1 MLSPHE
7 PVFQRGESGILI
19 VSVRGYARKLEI
31 EWPESFA
38 EDDPDLPR
46 LFSYEIPT
54 ELAREEI
61 EFMVPL
67 YLEDDGERQ
76 ITVRAYKGERTL
88 ECRPHLSVAGSV
100 LEELRTR
107 LR

>member
-1 MLSPHE
+1 M
-7 PVFQRGESGILI
+7 I
-19 VSVRGYARKLEI
+19 VTVKGFARKLEI

-46 LFSYEIPT
+46 LFSYEIPL
-54 ELAREEI
+54 ELVREEM
-61 EFMVPL
+61 EFMIPL
-67 YLEDDGERQ
+67 YLEGDGERQ
-76 ITVRAYKGERTL
+76 ITVRAYKGEMTL